1 MRISGFTSV
10 RPDQSGTRTY
20 ESFMQ
25 FLGDKPARLGIVSTL
40 YDQYSATHLT
50 EALMNTV
57 TRTQKKVSFDS
68 KNSFMVEWDIA
79 IKKIKRLSVLVAP
92 TETGENKCDL
102 TFVFGENYYQKH
114 DVFVVERTRQQFI
127 VVNRPQRIADSKWV
141 VIAKIQD
148 SDYASKADVKDG
160 DSTRFLTN
168 FQPEMH
174 EEGLTRLVMAVSQYL
189 S

>member
-79 IKKIKRLSVLVAP
+79 IKKIKRLSVLAVDGD
-92 TETGENKCDL
+92 GENKSDI

-114 DVFVVERTRQQFI
+114 DVFVVEKTRQQFI

-148 SDYASKADVKDG
+148 SDYAAKATVEAG